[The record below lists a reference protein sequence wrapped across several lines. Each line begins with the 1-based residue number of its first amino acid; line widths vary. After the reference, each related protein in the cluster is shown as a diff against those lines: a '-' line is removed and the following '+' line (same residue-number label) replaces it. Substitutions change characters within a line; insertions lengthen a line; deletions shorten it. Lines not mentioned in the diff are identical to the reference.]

1 MTIGQFLQN
10 EILKMQWLER
20 LTEKVVALTGLN
32 TSGRI
37 GGSVTFSFLISSPMV
52 DIGSLIILMS
62 IFGWKVAVTYVILGL
77 VIAIIGGRIGAL
89 IHNWIPEAWIS
100 QVQGVMKKIKVL
112 GTGCS
117 SCHKMYENVKKA
129 VGEDADVEYITDL
142 ETIIQYG
149 VMTMPA
155 LVADEKVV
163 SSGKVLKPNEIKKL
177 LLSL

>member
-1 MTIGQFLQN
+1 
-10 EILKMQWLER
+10 
-20 LTEKVVALTGLN
+20 
-32 TSGRI
+32 
-37 GGSVTFSFLISSPMV
+37 
-52 DIGSLIILMS
+52 
-62 IFGWKVAVTYVILGL
+62 
-77 VIAIIGGRIGAL
+77 
-89 IHNWIPEAWIS
+89 
-100 QVQGVMKKIKVL
+100 MKKIKVL

-155 LVADEKVV
+155 LVADEEVV